1 MCLSL
6 IHISQEGGKRH
17 GPQGG
22 ADMQAPHIGDGP
34 ARGFRRNG
42 RQSRA
47 AGPALALSLIHIY
60 GPAGHVSFTPRPRSN
75 GPSSTGYSRETEN
88 RSPAP
93 RLVHAKGHGSFP
105 IQICIRDR
113 SRTMQRTF
121 RGLILSAAAVC
132 LVMPAIAAPG
142 AQAAEK
148 PQEWELVNPAGI
160 IEKASVD
167 PAKRIASLD
176 GKTIAL
182 RWNSKHNGDVVLNR
196 LAELLAKKYPSA
208 TIVKTYETDKSLNA
222 ISGTAAESERIAKAV
237 ASVKPDLVIASQCDL
252 SLIHISMPAP
262 TAGCNRGHSGCAFL
276 FGMMAFSSLLLSH
289 SRAGH
294 DKRREKD

>member
-1 MCLSL
+1 
-6 IHISQEGGKRH
+6 
-17 GPQGG
+17 
-22 ADMQAPHIGDGP
+22 
-34 ARGFRRNG
+34 
-42 RQSRA
+42 
-47 AGPALALSLIHIY
+47 
-60 GPAGHVSFTPRPRSN
+60 
-75 GPSSTGYSRETEN
+75 
-88 RSPAP
+88 
-93 RLVHAKGHGSFP
+93 
-105 IQICIRDR
+105 
-113 SRTMQRTF
+113 MQRTF

-182 RWNSKHNGDVVLNR
+182 RWNSKHNGEVVMNSMEELTR
-196 LAELLAKKYPSA
+196 RAELLAKKYPSA

-237 ASVKPDLVIASQCDL
+237 ASVKPDLVIASQCD
-252 SLIHISMPAP
+252 
-262 TAGCNRGHSGCAFL
+262 
-276 FGMMAFSSLLLSH
+276 
-289 SRAGH
+289 
-294 DKRREKD
+294 

>member
-1 MCLSL
+1 
-6 IHISQEGGKRH
+6 
-17 GPQGG
+17 
-22 ADMQAPHIGDGP
+22 
-34 ARGFRRNG
+34 
-42 RQSRA
+42 
-47 AGPALALSLIHIY
+47 
-60 GPAGHVSFTPRPRSN
+60 
-75 GPSSTGYSRETEN
+75 
-88 RSPAP
+88 
-93 RLVHAKGHGSFP
+93 
-105 IQICIRDR
+105 
-113 SRTMQRTF
+113 MQRTF
-121 RGLILSAAAVC
+121 RGLILSAAAAC

-167 PAKRIASLD
+167 PAKRIASLE

-237 ASVKPDLVIASQCDL
+237 TSVKPDLVIASQCD
-252 SLIHISMPAP
+252 
-262 TAGCNRGHSGCAFL
+262 
-276 FGMMAFSSLLLSH
+276 
-289 SRAGH
+289 
-294 DKRREKD
+294 